1 MKNAIYLDSDFVREK
16 MDSVNVLLRRFETL
30 INSTDGVLTGQMI
43 WRNILHALNIN
54 TKQEII
60 DAFGLFSLD
69 DKIYD
74 IKSVVLYKDAKTYST
89 YLLFNVRNANEEKI
103 DNSKAAEAFAKVYAR
118 LNELQEKT
126 NVKIDD
132 SVKCGTECVAKDISD
147 IYAYINKIETNSQ
160 LKANIEVT
168 TDGASVSFP
177 KDDPVEHDI
186 VNNVFDSVR
195 AVYKGLNNIKSET
208 GVKTGVAITGLGI
221 HFDSVKDKLGFSIS
235 VEKKELD
242 NAADM
247 RMPIKNTI
255 DIAIKK
261 VTE

>member
-1 MKNAIYLDSDFVREK
+1 MKNAIYLDSDFVREE

-43 WRNILHALNIN
+43 WRNIVHALDIN

-74 IKSVVLYKDAKTYST
+74 IKSVVLYKDAKTYDT
-89 YLLFNVRNANEEKI
+89 YLLFNVRNDNEENI

-118 LNELQEKT
+118 LNELQ
-126 NVKIDD
+126 
-132 SVKCGTECVAKDISD
+132 G
-147 IYAYINKIETNSQ
+147 
-160 LKANIEVT
+160 
-168 TDGASVSFP
+168 
-177 KDDPVEHDI
+177 
-186 VNNVFDSVR
+186 

-208 GVKTGVAITGLGI
+208 GVKTGVAITGLGV

-261 VTE
+261 VME

>member
-1 MKNAIYLDSDFVREK
+1 MKEVYLKCDMIPYEK
-16 MDSVNVLLRRFETL
+16 SSVNALIDRLYTIAKSNYGVLSASCIWFELFDRFL
-30 INSTDGVLTGQMI
+30 IDSEKEILTTFGLHDLKSKIYGISDIGLQQDLESMRVYLVFKIEEEVQKECSTD
-43 WRNILHALNIN
+43 
-54 TKQEII
+54 
-60 DAFGLFSLD
+60 
-69 DKIYD
+69 
-74 IKSVVLYKDAKTYST
+74 
-89 YLLFNVRNANEEKI
+89 
-103 DNSKAAEAFAKVYAR
+103 
-118 LNELQEKT
+118 
-126 NVKIDD
+126 
-132 SVKCGTECVAKDISD
+132 CVAKDISD
-147 IYAYINKIETNSQ
+147 IYAYINEIETKSQ

-208 GVKTGVAITGLGI
+208 GVETGVSITGLGV

>member
-1 MKNAIYLDSDFVREK
+1 MSGKYICKEGEKEMKNAIYLDSDFVREE

-74 IKSVVLYKDAKTYST
+74 IKSVVLYKDAKTYDT
-89 YLLFNVRNANEEKI
+89 YLLFNVRNTNEENI

-126 NVKIDD
+126 DVKIA
-132 SVKCGTECVAKDISD
+132 AKI
-147 IYAYINKIETNSQ
+147 
-160 LKANIEVT
+160 T
-168 TDGASVSFP
+168 TDGIEIEASKDNLVYRIIIP
-177 KDDPVEHDI
+177 KFTLDEAVDITIPIENALDDV
-186 VNNVFDSVR
+186 
-195 AVYKGLNNIKSET
+195 
-208 GVKTGVAITGLGI
+208 
-221 HFDSVKDKLGFSIS
+221 
-235 VEKKELD
+235 
-242 NAADM
+242 M
-247 RMPIKNTI
+247 RKMI
-255 DIAIKK
+255 D
-261 VTE
+261 